1 MKLPLLITLLLNA
14 ADASKILIWPAE
26 WSHWINMKIIIQEL
40 INRDHEV
47 TIMRSSAYTD
57 FIKTDIPDASYL
69 DFYVPYEAGHH
80 LKSMDKV
87 LSQVKLGNQEETSF
101 FGSAYAMV
109 AFVTEQLSMRMNQ
122 CELVMSNSTLM
133 NALNATEF
141 DLVLADPTV
150 MCGELIATKMGV
162 PFVYNVR
169 TLPAELHFALSQ
181 TPMPL
186 SYVPMINTEYSDH
199 MTLFQR
205 TMNMVTYAYQTIGV
219 RAGLSMMDSIVHK
232 YIDTDRSFVEICSQ
246 SSMWLIRTDFAF
258 EYPRPLMPNVKFIG
272 GFHCQAAEP
281 LKDQALAK
289 WVDGAENGLIVFS
302 MGSMVR
308 SMHISKA
315 EVIAAALARLPQ
327 RVIWRY
333 DGEKPKSLGE
343 NTKTMEWIPQNE
355 LMGHPKTVLFI
366 SHGGTNGLY
375 QAIYHG
381 VPVLGVPLLVDQF
394 DNMLRVTERGAGVT
408 LDISRLTSDELY
420 DAATRVISDYSFTE
434 SVRTMSRIHRD
445 KAMTPLESAVFWI
458 EYTIRTKGAYH
469 LRPAAHNLYWYQ
481 YLMLDS
487 IFLIFASFWFVYRYL
502 PSALRFV
509 FSSSIRFKF
518 KTE

>member
-1 MKLPLLITLLLNA
+1 MKLVLLLSFVA
-14 ADASKILIWPAE
+14 FGADASKILVWPAE
-26 WSHWINMKIIIQEL
+26 WSHWINMKIIIKEL
-40 INRDHEV
+40 ISRDHEV
-47 TIMRSSAYTD
+47 AIMRSSAYTD
-57 FIKTDIPDASYL
+57 FIKIDIPEATYI
-69 DFYVPYEAGHH
+69 DFYVPYEEGHH
-80 LKSMDKV
+80 LQSMDKV
-87 LSQVKLGNQEETSF
+87 LSQVKLGDPAESSF
-101 FGSAYAMV
+101 FGKAYAMV
-109 AFVTEQLSMRMNQ
+109 SFVAEQLSMRMNQ
-122 CELVMSNSTLM
+122 CELVMSNSTLL
-133 NALNATEF
+133 NSLNATDF

-169 TLPAELHFALSQ
+169 TLPAELHFSLSQ

-186 SYVPMINTEYSDH
+186 SYVPMINTEFSDK
-199 MTLFQR
+199 MNLFERTL
-205 TMNMVTYAYQTIGV
+205 NMITYAYQTIGV

-232 YIDTDRSFVEICSQ
+232 YIDSNRSFLDIVSQ

-272 GFHCQAAEP
+272 GFHCQEAEP
-281 LKDQALAK
+281 IKDENLLDWINEAK
-289 WVDGAENGLIVFS
+289 DGIIVFS

-308 SMHISKA
+308 SMHKSKA

-333 DGEKPKSLGE
+333 DGEMPDSLGA
-343 NTKTMEWIPQNE
+343 NTKTMDWIPQNE
-355 LMGHPKTVLFI
+355 LMGHAKTKLFI

-381 VPVLGVPLLVDQF
+381 VPVVGVPLLVDQF

-408 LDISRLTSDELY
+408 LDITTLTSDELY
-420 DAATRVISDYSFTE
+420 ETVSRVIADYTFTE
-434 SVRTMSRIHRD
+434 NAQRMSRIHRD

-458 EYTIRTKGAYH
+458 EYTIRTKGAFH

-487 IFLIFASFWFVYRYL
+487 LALIAAVLYLIYRYL
-502 PSALRFV
+502 PTTLKFI
-509 FSSSIRFKF
+509 FSSSLRLKM